1 MKIRYIGHSCFLLT
15 DSAGTVIVTDPYG
28 DIGLDFPVL
37 RADAVTVSHS
47 HYDHC
52 NIGAVG
58 GSPAVFGRAGKYLFR
73 GIGIEA
79 KESLHDDVGGRK
91 RGSNLIF
98 TFVMDGIKICHLGD
112 LGEKLSEDLL
122 NRIGRPDV
130 LLLPVG
136 GNYTIDGAEAAE
148 LVKRLS
154 PAVAIPMHFK
164 VKGLKV
170 DVSDEKRFLACV
182 QAKAERMSEVAL
194 TCGELGK
201 EIKIILMERS

>member
-15 DSAGTVIVTDPYG
+15 DSAGTAIVTDPYG

-58 GSPAVFGRAGKYLFR
+58 GSPAVFERAGKYLFR

-79 KESLHDDVGGRK
+79 VESFHDDVGGRK
-91 RGSNLIF
+91 RGKNLIF
-98 TFVMDGIKICHLGD
+98 SFVMDGTRVCHLGD
-112 LGEKLSEDLL
+112 LGEKLSADLL
-122 NRIGRPDV
+122 GRIGRPDV

-148 LVKRLS
+148 IVKRVS

-170 DVSDEKRFLACV
+170 DVSDEKQFLACM
-182 QAKAERMSEVAL
+182 QAKAARMSEVVL
-194 TCGELGK
+194 TRDGLGK
-201 EIKIILMERS
+201 ANKIILMERS

>member
-15 DSAGTVIVTDPYG
+15 DSAGTAIVTDPYG

-58 GSPAVFGRAGKYLFR
+58 GSPAVFDRAGNYLFR

-79 KESLHDDVGGRK
+79 KESFHDDVGGRK
-91 RGSNLIF
+91 RGNNLIF
-98 TFVMDGIKICHLGD
+98 SFVMDGIRICHLGD
-112 LGEKLSEDLL
+112 LGEKLSADLL
-122 NRIGRPDV
+122 GRIGSPDV

-148 LVKRLS
+148 IVRHVS
-154 PAVAIPMHFK
+154 PSVVIPMHFK

-170 DVSDEKRFLACV
+170 DVSDEKQFLACV
-182 QAKAERMSEVAL
+182 QAKAERMSEVVL
-194 TCGELGK
+194 QQGELKK
-201 EIKIILMERS
+201 EKKIIIMERS